1 MSACH
6 YIKLPRRVLRTSRC
20 EFLFSREPQSETC
33 MNLER
38 RTRFMSK
45 LIHMM
50 GLDGHRNR
58 ITLAYEYIN
67 LQNTEPVWSNEYDLL
82 DPCISIVLNCPI
94 DLKMSKEFLISDEI
108 EWASANS
115 VTSYI
120 WLNSQF
126 KQETNTIECI
136 CGELDNDCVSGC

>member
-1 MSACH
+1 MSAY
-6 YIKLPRRVLRTSRC
+6 YIKLPRRVLKTSRC

-33 MNLER
+33 MNIQQ

-50 GLDGHRNR
+50 GLDRHRNR
-58 ITLAYEYIN
+58 IAIAYEYIN
-67 LQNTEPVWSNEYDLL
+67 RQNTEPVWTNEYDIS
-82 DPCISIVLNCPI
+82 DPRISIVLNCPI
-94 DLKMSKEFLISDEI
+94 DLKLSKEFLISDEI
-108 EWASANS
+108 EWSSANN

-126 KQETNTIECI
+126 KQETSAIECI
-136 CGELDNDCVSGC
+136 CGELDKDCVSGC